1 MCKNNYIGPDHLAAL
16 LPRCMGQ
23 RWYNACKVGALWGMG
38 HGISATILGMVA
50 FAIKRTALKRTI
62 TTNNS
67 VLSTF
72 LLSKA
77 SNITELAIGISLIFI
92 GFMGMKEAKEW
103 SKNDNNNDDINNN
116 EDSKLT
122 TTKSKSTSSR
132 AVLFNGILH
141 GFSWDGAPSLA
152 PSLIATTWYKN
163 ILFLSSYALGTMI
176 IMSIVTTI
184 VGEGTRRASQ
194 ILNNPNLPQKLSYIS
209 SIIAISIGI
218 IWCILALK

>member
-1 MCKNNYIGPDHLAAL
+1 MNKGPDHLAAL

-50 FAIKRTALKRTI
+50 FAIKRTALKRTTV
-62 TTNNS
+62 TTTNS
-67 VLSTF
+67 VLSQF

-92 GFMGMKEAKEW
+92 GFMGIKEAKEW
-103 SKNDNNNDDINNN
+103 SKHNNHNDDNNNN
-116 EDSKLT
+116 EDSSKLT
-122 TTKSKSTSSR
+122 NKKSTSSR

-152 PSLIATTWYKN
+152 PSLIASTWYSN
-163 ILFLSSYALGTMI
+163 ITFLSSYALGTMI
-176 IMSIVTTI
+176 IMAIVTTI
-184 VGEGTRRASQ
+184 VGEGSRRASQ